1 MLAVPV
7 LSCLVTARPLL
18 LNLDPS
24 VLSFDSCNAFLQGK
38 LYLLLLGTTALS
50 LVTTPLLFK
59 MIPAVV
65 HLGVLLRW
73 FSVDSNQVE
82 LGLKGEVLRIDSGKR
97 INLIIQG
104 PHDS

>member
-1 MLAVPV
+1 MAVPV

-24 VLSFDSCNAFLQGK
+24 VLSFDSYAFLQGK

-82 LGLKGEVLRIDSGKR
+82 VGPKR
-97 INLIIQG
+97 
-104 PHDS
+104 

>member
-1 MLAVPV
+1 LVITVKTFIVAIVVKGFGYSNKTSLLVGMSLAQIGEFAFV
-7 LSCLVTARPLL
+7 L
-18 LNLDPS
+18 
-24 VLSFDSCNAFLQGK
+24 LSRASSIHLIEGK

-73 FSVDSNQVE
+73 FSVDINQVE
-82 LGLKGEVLRIDSGKR
+82 VHVH
-97 INLIIQG
+97 IN
-104 PHDS
+104 